1 MTLEDSKKLTVI
13 FRIEPGCLGPEGLS
27 HVDKFCVQAG
37 LKLQSS
43 APAYIA
49 WQVEPRHDKTL
60 PEIDYAILGRA
71 LSRDHAKRYL
81 SHFDQEIDQF
91 EMTAFDELPVIIDQ
105 YFGR

>member
-1 MTLEDSKKLTVI
+1 MTLADSKKLTVI

-27 HVDKFCVQAG
+27 HVDKFCIQAG
-37 LKLQSS
+37 LKLQRS
-43 APAYIA
+43 APAYIT

-81 SHFDQEIDQF
+81 SHFDQQIDSF
-91 EMTAFDELPVIIDQ
+91 EMEAFDELPDIIDQ